1 MPAAM
6 GTVREYVAWLAD
18 EGRTLS
24 TITAYLAAIA
34 SAHSIAKHPFDRS
47 ALKDDLKGIRRVH
60 ARKPRQAFA
69 LVGIAKDPRG
79 LDLRGIL
86 SGLGSS
92 TIDPRDRLLLAL
104 GFAAALRRSEL
115 VGLDWKRQGSGDG
128 YMTQDHRGIVITLLS
143 TKGGK
148 GEPVEVIVPCADMP
162 TACDALDEWAAIAK
176 LEPGQPVFRE
186 VVKGGHIGAG
196 RLSDRSVA
204 RIIKRRVRERALE
217 LGRSEADADELARIC
232 SGHSLRAGFCT
243 AAAIA
248 GKPEWKIRNRS
259 RHKTAEL
266 VARYV
271 RTAEEW
277 TDRHRQAGTGPA
289 RLPRGR
295 QGRTHRSCPAVGSQ
309 RGADHQA
316 PGTRP
321 RIGAGP
327 QRGR

>member
-1 MPAAM
+1 M
-6 GTVREYVAWLAD
+6 
-18 EGRTLS
+18 
-24 TITAYLAAIA
+24 
-34 SAHSIAKHPFDRS
+34 
-47 ALKDDLKGIRRVH
+47 H

-92 TIDPRDRLLLAL
+92 AIDARDRLLLAL

-115 VGLDWKRQGSGDG
+115 VGLDWKRQGTGEG
-128 YMTQDHRGIVITLLS
+128 YLTQDHRGIVITLLS

-186 VVKGGHIGAG
+186 VIKGGQIGAG

-204 RIIKRRVRERALE
+204 RIIKRRVRERTLE
-217 LGRSEADADELARIC
+217 LGRSEADADELASIC

-248 GKPEWKIRNRS
+248 GKPEWKIRSRS

-277 TDRHRQAGTGPA
+277 TDSGLKGVGFLADRRLFFELFACGSRWATRFYCDVDVAIGDA
-289 RLPRGR
+289 RFQNILRD
-295 QGRTHRSCPAVGSQ
+295 A
-309 RGADHQA
+309 
-316 PGTRP
+316 
-321 RIGAGP
+321 
-327 QRGR
+327 

>member
-1 MPAAM
+1 MPAAV

-92 TIDPRDRLLLAL
+92 AIDARDRLLLAL

-115 VGLDWKRQGSGDG
+115 VGLDWKRQGTGEG
-128 YMTQDHRGIVITLLS
+128 YLTQDHRGIVITLLS

-186 VVKGGHIGAG
+186 VIKGGHIGAG

-217 LGRSEADADELARIC
+217 LGRSEADADELADMC

-248 GKPEWKIRNRS
+248 GKPEWKIRSRS

-277 TDRHRQAGTGPA
+277 TESGLKG
-289 RLPRGR
+289 
-295 QGRTHRSCPAVGSQ
+295 VGF
-309 RGADHQA
+309 
-316 PGTRP
+316 
-321 RIGAGP
+321 
-327 QRGR
+327 